1 MLVAARQ
8 GVFGSNQVGG
18 GETVRSCSRES
29 ERARD
34 VGVRESWYLKISRI
48 RLVAAREDSRGA
60 IKQVGGR
67 GKQTRE

>member
-34 VGVRESWYLKISRI
+34 VGVRESWYLKNKVSGGKGGLSRCN
-48 RLVAAREDSRGA
+48 
-60 IKQVGGR
+60 
-67 GKQTRE
+67 